1 MKIND
6 EKIVDISMGI
16 SQESSFK
23 LNQDSGI
30 LYDILRSKMYKN
42 PISSIVREIASNS
55 RDANRE
61 AKNGNIP
68 IQVFFQNNDEEINY
82 LFDSDSTT
90 INFKDNGLGMTPDRI
105 DKIYLTYGE
114 SDKRDTN
121 GLTGGWGLGCKTP
134 QRGSY

>member
-1 MKIND
+1 MKIDN

-16 SQESSFK
+16 SQESNFK

-30 LYDILRSKMYKN
+30 LYDILRSKMYKK
-42 PISSIVREIASNS
+42 PIFSIVREIASNS

-61 AKNGNIP
+61 AKNSNIP
-68 IQVFFQNNDEEINY
+68 IQVFFQNSDEEINY
-82 LFDSDSTT
+82 LFDNDSTT

-105 DKIYLTYGE
+105 EKIYLTYGE

-121 GLTGGWGLGCKTP
+121 GLTGGWGLGAKTP
-134 QRGSY
+134 QWGSY